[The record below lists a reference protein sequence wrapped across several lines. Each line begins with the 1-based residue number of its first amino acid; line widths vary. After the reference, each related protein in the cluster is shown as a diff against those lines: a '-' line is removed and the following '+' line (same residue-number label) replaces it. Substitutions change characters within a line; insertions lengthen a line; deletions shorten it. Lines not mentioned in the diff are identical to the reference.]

1 MNFEASTA
9 TLSPFIDPAPWKEF
23 YYGFRVN
30 IRNPYAHTLYERY
43 RKKKGI
49 PRHYPMSD
57 EERFEFEL
65 FVIPVLEKRFKTK
78 APKPY
83 IPLKMRN
90 KLPIDLLKQI
100 YGVTGMGCVDE
111 LLEKVKESDRQFA
124 PQDEAADDAE
134 NFKEDFEEI
143 EKSAKK

>member
-1 MNFEASTA
+1 MNYEASTE
-9 TLSPFIDPAPWKEF
+9 TLSPFIEHAPWKEF

-30 IRNPYAHTLYERY
+30 IRNPYAHELYERY
-43 RKKKGI
+43 QKYKGI
-49 PRHYPMSD
+49 PRMFGLSD

-65 FVIPVLEKRFKTK
+65 LVIPVLEKRFKTK

-111 LLEKVKESDRQFA
+111 LLAKVKEGDRQFA
-124 PQDEAADDAE
+124 PQTEAADDA
-134 NFKEDFEEI
+134 EDFEEI
-143 EKSAKK
+143 EKSTKK

>member
-1 MNFEASTA
+1 MNYEASTA
-9 TLSPFIDPAPWKEF
+9 TLSPFIEPAPWKEF

-30 IRNPYAHTLYERY
+30 IRNPYAHALYERY
-43 RKKKGI
+43 SKKKGI

-111 LLEKVKESDRQFA
+111 LLEKVKARDRQFA
-124 PQDEAADDAE
+124 PQTEAADDV
-134 NFKEDFEEI
+134 EDFEEI
-143 EKSAKK
+143 EKRTKK

>member
-1 MNFEASTA
+1 MNYEVSTT
-9 TLSPFIDPAPWKEF
+9 TLSPFIEPAPWKEF

-30 IRNPYAHTLYERY
+30 IRNPYANALYERY

-83 IPLKMRN
+83 IPLKMRR
-90 KLPIDLLKQI
+90 KLPIDLLKKI
-100 YGVTGMGCVDE
+100 YGVQGMGCVDE

-124 PQDEAADDAE
+124 TQNEAAYAA
-134 NFKEDFEEI
+134 EDFEGS
-143 EKSAKK
+143 EKSTKK

>member
-1 MNFEASTA
+1 MNFEASTK
-9 TLSPFIDPAPWKEF
+9 TLSPFIEPAPWKEF

-83 IPLKMRN
+83 IPLKMRS

-111 LLEKVKESDRQFA
+111 LLAKVKEGDRQFA
-124 PQDEAADDAE
+124 PQNEATDDV
-134 NFKEDFEEI
+134 EDFEEN
-143 EKSAKK
+143 EKSTKK

>member
-1 MNFEASTA
+1 MNYEASTA

-124 PQDEAADDAE
+124 PQDEAEDDEKEFAE
-134 NFKEDFEEI
+134 M
-143 EKSAKK
+143 EKIAKK

>member
-1 MNFEASTA
+1 MNFEASTK
-9 TLSPFIDPAPWKEF
+9 TLSPFIEPAPWKEF

-83 IPLKMRN
+83 IPLKMRS

-111 LLEKVKESDRQFA
+111 ILEKVKESDRQFA
-124 PQDEAADDAE
+124 PQTEAADDAA
-134 NFKEDFEEI
+134 DFEEI
-143 EKSAKK
+143 EKSTKK

>member
-1 MNFEASTA
+1 MNYEASTA
-9 TLSPFIDPAPWKEF
+9 TLSPFLEPAPWKEF

-30 IRNPYAHTLYERY
+30 IRNPYAHELYERF

-83 IPLKMRN
+83 IPLKMRS
-90 KLPIDLLKQI
+90 KLSIEILKQI

-124 PQDEAADDAE
+124 PQDEAADDE
-134 NFKEDFEEI
+134 KEFAEI
-143 EKSAKK
+143 EKSTKK

>member
-1 MNFEASTA
+1 MQYDANDVQS
-9 TLSPFIDPAPWKEF
+9 LSPFIEPEPWREF

-30 IRNPYAHTLYERY
+30 IRNPYAYTLYERY

-65 FVIPVLEKRFKTK
+65 FVIPVLEKRFGVK
-78 APKPY
+78 APRPL
-83 IPLKMRN
+83 IPPKIRE
-90 KLPIDLLKQI
+90 KLPIELLKQI

-111 LLEKVKESDRQFA
+111 LLAKVKEGDRQFA
-124 PQDEAADDAE
+124 PQTEAADVAE
-134 NFKEDFEEI
+134 NFEEI
-143 EKSAKK
+143 EKNTKK